1 MTVAERR
8 EAFGAASFRIVPRLQ
23 KPAFGVGAHSRLVR
37 TSRVVERRRR
47 GRSRRRTGS
56 RRAPT
61 GRSAVGCRGAPV
73 ATTSRSGCW
82 WLLSRI
88 PIAERHGVERPGC
101 HGAAYA
107 DAPSRRTVP
116 LSYPFVR
123 LRSQAAV
130 VVADFPLRRGSLATT
145 FSTRTVAVR
154 EFRAERHEGGNAE
167 MLARHQRRTG
177 PLDFTPSYLT

>member
-23 KPAFGVGAHSRLVR
+23 KPAFGRWCALASRPDQPCRASPAWLL
-37 TSRVVERRRR
+37 TQAE
-47 GRSRRRTGS
+47 GS

-82 WLLSRI
+82 WLLSLDTDRRA
-88 PIAERHGVERPGC
+88 PRRR
-101 HGAAYA
+101 A
-107 DAPSRRTVP
+107 DGLPRRCLRRRASRRTVP

-130 VVADFPLRRGSLATT
+130 VVADFPLRRGWLATT

-154 EFRAERHEGGNAE
+154 EFRAKRHEGGNAE
-167 MLARHQRRTG
+167 MLARHQRPTR
-177 PLDFTPSYLT
+177 PLDFTPRCLT